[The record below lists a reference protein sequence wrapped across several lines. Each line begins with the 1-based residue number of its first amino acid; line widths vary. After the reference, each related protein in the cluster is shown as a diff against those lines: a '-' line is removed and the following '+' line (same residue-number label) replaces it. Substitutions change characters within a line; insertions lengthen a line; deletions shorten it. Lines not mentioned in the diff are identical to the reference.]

1 MVTMDSGEEDTA
13 NTQFLKHQEDKNVKP
28 IEVEC
33 ATVFG
38 KLKCGLEFFSR
49 AQNIQWLILVVIG
62 VILLSEVSSMM
73 EAQNEGSSE
82 QQQQQQQQVNQT
94 LAERAFKSMRRMAS
108 RFKRVLQLADSGKQ
122 EGLSFMIAAV
132 SPKAM
137 QQQQQQQDDAVDLV
151 WEASGRND
159 SAINVTFSE

>member
-82 QQQQQQQQVNQT
+82 QQQQQQQVNQT

-137 QQQQQQQDDAVDLV
+137 QQQQQDDAVDLV